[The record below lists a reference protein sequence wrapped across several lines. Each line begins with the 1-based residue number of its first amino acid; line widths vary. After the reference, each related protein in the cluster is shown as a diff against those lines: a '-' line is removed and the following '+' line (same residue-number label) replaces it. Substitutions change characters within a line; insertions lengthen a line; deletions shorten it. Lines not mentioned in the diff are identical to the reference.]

1 MLSKTV
7 GNIQKGAIEVHEID
21 AQMTYS
27 VYSLVPNNHICTFIF
42 FIEEMFHSIQPY
54 LGLDDYCFQ
63 AFQLCTNLI

>member
-27 VYSLVPNNHICTFIF
+27 VYS
-42 FIEEMFHSIQPY
+42 
-54 LGLDDYCFQ
+54 
-63 AFQLCTNLI
+63 

>member
-27 VYSLVPNNHICTFIF
+27 VYSWVPNNDICI
-42 FIEEMFHSIQPY
+42 IEEMFHSIQPY
-54 LGLDDYCFQ
+54 LGLYDYCFQ
-63 AFQLCTNLI
+63 AFQLCMNLI